1 MPQNAFTPA
10 ENHRSAGKSLRM
22 SHLPRAS
29 PAHTSSP
36 QERTASTGQ
45 FMTRNNEQATKDED
59 AIINR
64 LNDGRSTRQRTLQTP
79 LSSDSMLQSRKACEP
94 TIH

>member
-1 MPQNAFTPA
+1 MPPNAFPPA

-45 FMTRNNEQATKDED
+45 FITRNSEQATKDED

-64 LNDGRSTRQRTLQTP
+64 LSDGKSTRQCTHQIP
-79 LSSDSMLQSRKACEP
+79 LSSDSMLHNRKACEP